1 MPMTVLA
8 TYNIK
13 GGVGKTSAAVNLAW
27 LAAASGS
34 RTLVCDLDPQ
44 GAATWCF
51 RIRMKVRGGGKK
63 LVRGRRPLARFVR
76 ETDHEGLD
84 LLPADFS
91 YRHLDLLLDSPKYV
105 RRLTRRIRVLGED
118 YDWVFL
124 DCAPSI
130 SLVSEAVFTVADAL
144 IVPTIPTALSRRT
157 LRQLVRHLRRRPSP
171 VQLLPF
177 YSMVDR
183 RRALHRRT
191 CDAPDEMPCPMLAT
205 EIPYSSAVEQMS
217 ARREPLCG
225 YSKTSP
231 AARAYASL
239 WSELVRRLE
248 SPPPAPS

>member
-1 MPMTVLA
+1 MRVLA

-13 GGVGKTSAAVNLAW
+13 GGVGKTAAAVNLAW

-51 RIRMKVRGGGKK
+51 RVRMKVRGGGKK
-63 LVRGRRPLARFVR
+63 LVRGKRPLARHVR

-91 YRHLDLLLDSPKYV
+91 YRHLDLLLDSPRYV
-105 RRLTRRIRVLGED
+105 RRLTRRIRDLGDD

-130 SLVSEAVFTVADAL
+130 SLVSEAVFEAADAL
-144 IVPTIPTALSRRT
+144 IVPTIPTTLSRRT
-157 LRQLVRHLRRRPSP
+157 LRQLVRHLRRRPAAVP
-171 VQLLPF
+171 VLPF

-183 RRALHRRT
+183 RRALHRRI
-191 CDAPDEMPCPMLAT
+191 CGAPDEMPCPMLAT
-205 EIPYSSAVEQMS
+205 GIPYSSAVEQMS
-217 ARREPLCG
+217 ARREPLCAF
-225 YSKTSP
+225 SRTNP
-231 AARAYASL
+231 AARAYAAL
-239 WSELVRRLE
+239 WEELVRRLGDA
-248 SPPPAPS
+248 APEPS

>member
-1 MPMTVLA
+1 MRVLA

-27 LAAASGS
+27 LAAAAGS

-51 RIRMKVRGGGKK
+51 RVRMKVRGGGRK
-63 LVRGRRPLARFVR
+63 LVRGKRPLARFVR

-105 RRLTRRIRVLGED
+105 RRLTRRIGALGSD
-118 YDWVFL
+118 YDYVL
-124 DCAPSI
+124 IDCAPSI
-130 SLVSEAVFTVADAL
+130 SLVSEAVFTIADAL
-144 IVPTIPTALSRRT
+144 IVPTIPAALSRRT
-157 LRQLVRHLRRRPSP
+157 LRQLVRHLRRQGTA
-171 VQLLPF
+171 VQVLPF

-183 RRALHRRT
+183 RRALHRRI

-217 ARREPLCG
+217 ARREPLCAF
-225 YSKTSP
+225 SRVNP
-231 AARAYASL
+231 AARAYAAL
-239 WSELVRRLE
+239 WSEIARRLA
-248 SPPPAPS
+248 PPSGAAS